1 MWDSSSRSRDAD
13 VRRVDSDGVVGNSRD
28 RRVFTCGWAAGEAEP
43 PSVGASRR
51 GRSAEPCRAVPASN
65 HQPRDAL
72 PARPGR
78 RRLRPVPV
86 RPRISFLLLFRS
98 SWSSDRESVTVP
110 LHLRSSKCNSA
121 VPRRICYSIRGWSQ
135 HVQGAPIHPAW
146 TIVPPII
153 GTSIIEAQIK
163 SNSFFKKTWSRDMVP
178 NKVHDA
184 GCAPQPSP
192 HTFIAKWRTESDA
205 CRQVKWIWPVT
216 VSIHHR
222 IDAFYIHQCKLQPV
236 SPAKVTDILF
246 FQFLQKFKLKKMHRH
261 ESSMKQ
267 CFGCWWC
274 NGNFRASFY

>member
-1 MWDSSSRSRDAD
+1 
-13 VRRVDSDGVVGNSRD
+13 
-28 RRVFTCGWAAGEAEP
+28 
-43 PSVGASRR
+43 
-51 GRSAEPCRAVPASN
+51 
-65 HQPRDAL
+65 
-72 PARPGR
+72 
-78 RRLRPVPV
+78 
-86 RPRISFLLLFRS
+86 
-98 SWSSDRESVTVP
+98 
-110 LHLRSSKCNSA
+110 
-121 VPRRICYSIRGWSQ
+121 
-135 HVQGAPIHPAW
+135 
-146 TIVPPII
+146 
-153 GTSIIEAQIK
+153 
-163 SNSFFKKTWSRDMVP
+163 MVP